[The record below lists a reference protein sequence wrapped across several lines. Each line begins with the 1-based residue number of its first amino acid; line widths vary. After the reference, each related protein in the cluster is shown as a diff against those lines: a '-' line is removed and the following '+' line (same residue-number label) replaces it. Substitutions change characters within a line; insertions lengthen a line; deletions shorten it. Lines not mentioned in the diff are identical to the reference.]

1 MKTIIYI
8 ALIAVALLLSV
19 SSVEARSRRSLGR
32 HAQEF
37 RHKVLVG
44 RLVHQSSLP
53 STTST
58 GTASKPKGVKKSKSC
73 KKSSK
78 SSKSKKPK
86 KPSKSSKSKKP
97 KKSGKS
103 DKSAKD
109 KKPVS
114 PVVAGAPVLG
124 GAFGRA

>member
-8 ALIAVALLLSV
+8 ALIAIALLL
-19 SSVEARSRRSLGR
+19 SVEARSRRSLGR

-44 RLVHQSSLP
+44 RLVHQSVLP
-53 STTST
+53 STTSS
-58 GTASKPKGVKKSKSC
+58 GVASKPKGVKKSKSC

-78 SSKSKKPK
+78 PSTSKKPK
-86 KPSKSSKSKKP
+86 KSSKSSKSKKP

-103 DKSAKD
+103 KKTAKD
-109 KKPVS
+109 NKQVS
-114 PVVAGAPVLG
+114 PVVAGTPVLG
-124 GAFGRA
+124 GRA